1 MLVLDNMIL
10 TNVTQKKILHPTRI
24 IKLYIDCMAE
34 AIHNSRAIKLV
45 QVNMI
50 LKANWNKENLD
61 ICFLNKVEMAMI
73 GEMYLGLVHMTMRM
87 QYSNMEVNK
96 IQVMGSAQSLMIYQV
111 LTFLVL
117 GHMTINLQFIQKL
130 VE

>member
-10 TNVTQKKILHPTRI
+10 TNVTQKRTLHPTRI

-34 AIHNSRAIKLV
+34 AIQNSRAIKLV
-45 QVNMI
+45 QDNMI

-61 ICFLNKVEMAMI
+61 ICFLNKVEMVMI
-73 GEMYLGLVHMTMRM
+73 GEMYPGLAHMTMRM

-96 IQVMGSAQSLMIYQV
+96 IQVMDSAQSLMIYQV
-111 LTFLVL
+111 LTFLAL
-117 GHMTINLQFIQKL
+117 AHMTTNLQFIQKL

>member
-1 MLVLDNMIL
+1 
-10 TNVTQKKILHPTRI
+10 
-24 IKLYIDCMAE
+24 MAE
-34 AIHNSRAIKLV
+34 AIQNSRAIKLV
-45 QVNMI
+45 QDNMI

-73 GEMYLGLVHMTMRM
+73 GEMYPGLAHMTMRM

-96 IQVMGSAQSLMIYQV
+96 IQVMDSAQSLMIYQV
-111 LTFLVL
+111 LTFLAL
-117 GHMTINLQFIQKL
+117 GHMTTNLQFIQKL

>member
-1 MLVLDNMIL
+1 
-10 TNVTQKKILHPTRI
+10 
-24 IKLYIDCMAE
+24 MAE

>member
-1 MLVLDNMIL
+1 MLAQGNMIL
-10 TNVTQKKILHPTRI
+10 TNVTQNKILHPTRI
-24 IKLYIDCMAE
+24 FKLYIDCMAE
-34 AIHNSRAIKLV
+34 AIQNSRAIKLV

-73 GEMYLGLVHMTMRM
+73 EEMYPDLVHMTMRM

-96 IQVMGSAQSLMIYQV
+96 IQVMDLVQSLMIYQV
-111 LTFLVL
+111 LTFLAL
-117 GHMTINLQFIQKL
+117 DHMTINLQFIQKL

>member
-1 MLVLDNMIL
+1 MIQI
-10 TNVTQKKILHPTRI
+10 NVTQKKILHPTRI
-24 IKLYIDCMAE
+24 IKLYIGCMAE
-34 AIHNSRAIKLV
+34 AIQNSRAIKLV

>member
-1 MLVLDNMIL
+1 MIQ

-34 AIHNSRAIKLV
+34 AIQNSRAIKLV